1 LASWAAG
8 AWTGLRRLVVRL
20 RLDLTGLVV
29 GILFVCLSLTPSLLP
44 RTWQAQGVISGLL
57 GSIGYGIGVVAA
69 WLGRPLWRRLSR
81 GWPRA
86 SARGRATRNG
96 ALAAALTGLLAVS
109 LYFGSSWQRSLYGLV
124 GEPVP
129 GRLGYLRV
137 LPVTVLVVAAGVT
150 VVRAIRALTGWAIR
164 KAGQLVPTIP
174 ATITGVTVVVLFG
187 AVGADTALRVGFPSL
202 ASSMAATT
210 NDATGGGDRPS
221 VSPNRSGA
229 PPSLVSW
236 DSLGREGRAFVAGGP
251 TLAQLRAFDGADVK
265 EPIRVYVGLESTP
278 TVTDAA
284 DLAVRELERTDAA
297 ARSVICVVA
306 TTGTGWVDPYAAA
319 ALEYVARGDTAIVA
333 TQFSYLPSWISFLT
347 ERERVAQATRAL
359 FERVYAYWSTLP
371 AQHRPRLLL
380 LGESLGSLGAESAF
394 RGLDDLLAHTDG
406 ALFIGPTHS
415 NPLWTKLE
423 ANRDPGSPQVLPVVG
438 SGQSVRF
445 ASRPADLAAPA
456 DTWRPP
462 RVVYLQNPS
471 DPVTWWSPSLAFTR
485 PDWLEE
491 PRGYDVQPAMR
502 WYPVVSFLQVTADLA
517 LAQRVPTT
525 HGHYFHGAIAAA
537 WVAIVQPPHWTE
549 ATTTSLTRRLDQ
561 S

>member
-1 LASWAAG
+1 MASWAAG
-8 AWTGLRRLVVRL
+8 WWTGLRRLVARL
-20 RLDLTGLVV
+20 RLDPTGLIVSV
-29 GILFVCLSLTPSLLP
+29 LFVCLSLTPSLLP
-44 RTWQAQGVISGLL
+44 RTWLAQGVISGLL
-57 GSIGYGIGVVAA
+57 GSIGYGLGVVAA
-69 WLGRPLWRRLSR
+69 WLVRPLWRRL
-81 GWPRA
+81 
-86 SARGRATRNG
+86 GRARPRPDARRRAIRDG
-96 ALAAALTGLLAVS
+96 AIAAVLTVLLAVS
-109 LYFGSSWQRSLYGLV
+109 LYFGSAWQRSLYALV

-137 LPVTVLVVAAGVT
+137 LPVTALVIAVGVIA
-150 VVRAIRALTGWAIR
+150 VRAVRALTGWTIR
-164 KAGQLVPTIP
+164 KAGRLVPAIP
-174 ATITGVTVVVLFG
+174 ATITGVTVVALLGV
-187 AVGADTALRVGFPSL
+187 VGADTALRVGFPSL

-210 NDATGGGDRPS
+210 NDETDGGDRPS

-229 PPSLVSW
+229 PASLVSW
-236 DSLGREGRAFVAGGP
+236 GSLGREGRAFVAGGP
-251 TLAQLRAFDGADVK
+251 TPAQLRAFAGPAAK

-284 DLAVRELERTDAA
+284 DVAVRELERTDAA
-297 ARSVICVVA
+297 SRSVICVVA

-319 ALEYVARGDTAIVA
+319 ALEYVAGGDTAIVA
-333 TQFSYLPSWISFLT
+333 TQFSYLPSWISFVT

-380 LGESLGSLGAESAF
+380 LGESLGSLGAESVF
-394 RGLDDLLAHTDG
+394 GGLDDLLAHTDG

-415 NPLWTKLE
+415 NPLWTDLE
-423 ANRDPGSPQVLPVVG
+423 ANRDRGSPQVLPVVG

-445 ASRPADLAAPA
+445 ASRPHDLEAPNA
-456 DTWRPP
+456 PWRAP

-471 DPVTWWSPSLAFTR
+471 DPVTWWSPSLAFAR

-502 WYPVVSFLQVTADLA
+502 WYPVVTLLQVTADLA
-517 LAQRVPTT
+517 LAQRGATT

-537 WVAIVQPPHWTE
+537 WVAILQPPDWNE
-549 ATTTSLTRRLDQ
+549 STTTSLTRLLDR